1 MSRPA
6 QPGSANAIAAE
17 LNRLRTESGNAS
29 ATDLDTKS
37 SFEIAQII
45 NREDARIASAVE
57 KALPQIATAI
67 DWIAQ
72 ALTNGGRLIYV
83 GAGTSGRIG
92 ALDASECPPTF
103 NTDPKQIQFVIA
115 GGSKALASALEADED
130 SPVLGQREIARKQPG
145 KKDVVVGITAS
156 GRTPFTVAAVE
167 FARKRGAKTIAVV
180 CNPGT
185 PLERAADLA
194 IVCDVGPEVVAGST
208 RMKAGTAQKMVLNLL
223 STGAMTRLGYVYGN
237 LMVNVHLKNK
247 KLVERGVRILVQAAG
262 VDEAT
267 ARKTLRQARNSVPVA
282 LVMCKT
288 GLGRKLATQRLKKAR
303 GHVRRAIEGSSG
315 VATSGTP

>member
-1 MSRPA
+1 MSRAA
-6 QPGSANAIAAE
+6 QPGSPEDIAAE
-17 LNRLRTESGNAS
+17 LNRLRTESGNTA

-45 NREDARIASAVE
+45 NREDARVASAIE

-103 NTDPKQIQFVIA
+103 NTDPNQIQFVIA

-130 SPVLGQREIARKQPG
+130 SPALGQREIARKQPG

-167 FARKRGAKTIAVV
+167 YARKRGAKTIAVV
-180 CNPGT
+180 CNPGS

-194 IVCDVGPEVVAGST
+194 IICDVGPEVVAGST

-267 ARKTLRQARNSVPVA
+267 ARKTLRQARNSVPIA

-288 GLGRKLATQRLKKAR
+288 GLGRKLATQRLKKAH

>member
-1 MSRPA
+1 MSRIP
-6 QPGSANAIAAE
+6 QQGSAGAIASE
-17 LNRLRTESGNAS
+17 LNRLTTESGNAA
-29 ATDLDTKS
+29 ATDLDTRS

-45 NREDARIASAVE
+45 NREDARVAPAIE

-72 ALTNGGRLIYV
+72 ALAKRGRLIYV

-103 NTDPKQIQFVIA
+103 NTHPKQIQFVMS
-115 GGSKALASALEADED
+115 GGPKALGAAVEADED
-130 SPVLGQREIARKQPG
+130 SPALGQREIARKRPG
-145 KKDVVVGITAS
+145 KKDVVVGIAAS
-156 GRTPFTVAAVE
+156 GRTPFTLAAVE
-167 FARKRGAKTIAVV
+167 YARKRGAKTIAVV
-180 CNPGT
+180 CNPGS

-247 KLVERGVRILVQAAG
+247 KLVERGVRILMQAAG
-262 VDEAT
+262 LDDAT
-267 ARKTLRQARNSVPVA
+267 ARKALKQAGNSVPVA

-288 GLGRKLATQRLKKAR
+288 GLGRKQAEQRLKKAR
-303 GHVRRAIEGSSG
+303 GHVRQAINGSSG
-315 VATSGTP
+315 VATSGTM